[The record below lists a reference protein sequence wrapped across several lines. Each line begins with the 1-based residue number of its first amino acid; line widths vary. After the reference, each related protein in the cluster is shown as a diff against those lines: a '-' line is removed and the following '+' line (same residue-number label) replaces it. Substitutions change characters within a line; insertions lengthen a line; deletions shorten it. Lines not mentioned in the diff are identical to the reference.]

1 MRSAAGPLLAAA
13 LLCGCATLEAP
24 QAGARWT
31 AGRMSVRIEA
41 SALQSAQSMS
51 AGFELR
57 GSGVS
62 GELRLNSP
70 LGTRLATAR
79 WSAGDAILITTG
91 GERHFDNLD
100 ALSRETLG
108 ENLPLA
114 ALPDWL
120 AGRPWNG
127 AAHQLR
133 ETGFEQLGWQV
144 QLARKSEGWIEARR
158 PAAPEVMVRVRLDE
172 AQP

>member
-1 MRSAAGPLLAAA
+1 MRAAAGALLAAA
-13 LLCGCATLEAP
+13 LLCGCATVGAP
-24 QAGARWT
+24 PDGASWT

-41 SALQSAQSMS
+41 GATQGAQSMS

-57 GSGVS
+57 GSGES

-70 LGTRLATAR
+70 LGTRLASAR
-79 WSAGDAILITTG
+79 WSATDAVLITSD
-91 GERHFDNLD
+91 GERHFDTLD
-100 ALSRETLG
+100 ALSQQALG

-120 AGRPWNG
+120 AGRPWSG
-127 AAHQLR
+127 APHQAQN
-133 ETGFEQLGWQV
+133 TGFEQLGWQV

-158 PAAPEVMVRVRLDE
+158 PAAPAVTVRIRLEDP
-172 AQP
+172 QP